1 MVKITSGS
9 SLSAAS
15 AIASC
20 IERDA
25 LAGGTGRGARAGGGG
40 AERHVHAFDLG
51 VGLDHHATDRLERA
65 RERVEQTG
73 ERQHRVAGE
82 EPAPDVD
89 RGFGDRLVALA
100 QHERHGQPT
109 SSSMGSPTGAST

>member
-1 MVKITSGS
+1 MVNTTNGS

-20 IERDA
+20 MSATPWPAEPV
-25 LAGGTGRGARAGGGG
+25 RGAGPRPAAAPRAMFTASISLAAFMHDPHRPQALG
-40 AERHVHAFDLG
+40 HALQ
-51 VGLDHHATDRLERA
+51 
-65 RERVEQTG
+65 QTG

-89 RGFGDRLVALA
+89 RGLGDRLVALA
-100 QHERHGQPT
+100 EHERHGQLT
-109 SSSMGSPTGAST
+109 SSSTGLPT